1 MKTLTLSPEAQAV
14 VENLKKGGSVRVAG
28 MTRTRFIVWRNNAQ
42 VGPVFD
48 ATVHA
53 ELLNAGLLTEK
64 THRLRWK
71 ALP

>member
-1 MKTLTLSPEAQAV
+1 MKPLALSPEALAV
-14 VENLKKGGSVRVAG
+14 VEHLKKGGSVRVAG
-28 MTRTRFIVWRNNAQ
+28 MTRTRYIVWRNSQQ

-48 ATVHA
+48 AQVHA